1 MAPSDAQIRR
11 GGAARE
17 RILET
22 AYDLFSRRGTRAV
35 GVDTIIAESGVAK
48 MTLYRNFA
56 SKDDLILE
64 FLRQRDERWTRAWL
78 QEEVRQ
84 RADAP
89 AGQMLAIFDVFGE
102 WFVRDDFEGCS
113 FINVMLEL
121 DDRTSPVR
129 VACVEHL
136 AAIRG
141 FVRDLAL
148 AAGVP
153 ESDAAHVAA
162 QWHLLMK
169 GSIVA
174 AGEGDQ
180 QAAGRAREL
189 GALLLAHLGVVEAT

>member
-22 AYDLFSRRGTRAV
+22 AYDLFSRSGTRAV

-78 QEEVRQ
+78 QAEVTQREEQPGAR
-84 RADAP
+84 
-89 AGQMLAIFDVFGE
+89 MLAIFDVFGE
-102 WFVRDDFEGCS
+102 WFARDDFEGCA

-121 DDRTSPVR
+121 DDRESRVR

-136 AAIRG
+136 VAIRS
-141 FVRDLAL
+141 FVRGLAV
-148 AAGVP
+148 AAGVA
-153 ESDAAHVAA
+153 DADADHVAA
-162 QWHLLMK
+162 QWHILMK

-174 AGEGDQ
+174 AAEGDTA
-180 QAAGRAREL
+180 AAGRAREL
-189 GALLLAHLGVVEAT
+189 GALLLTHLGVAGR

>member
-1 MAPSDAQIRR
+1 MAPSDAQIRK

-22 AYDLFSRRGTRAV
+22 AYDLFSRSGTRAV

-64 FLRQRDERWTRAWL
+64 FLRRRDELWTRAWL
-78 QEEVRQ
+78 QAEVEA
-84 RADAP
+84 RAAEP
-89 AGQMLAIFDVFGE
+89 AERMLAIFDVFGE
-102 WFVRDDFEGCS
+102 WFVRDDFEGCA

-121 DDRTSPVR
+121 DDRDSRVR
-129 VACVEHL
+129 RACVEHL

-141 FVRDLAL
+141 FVRGLAVD
-148 AAGVP
+148 AGVP
-153 ESDAAHVAA
+153 EGDADHVAA
-162 QWHLLMK
+162 QWHILMK

-174 AGEGDQ
+174 AAEGDTL
-180 QAAGRAREL
+180 AAARAREL
-189 GALLLAHLGVVEAT
+189 GALLLAHLSVAV

>member
-1 MAPSDAQIRR
+1 MASSDAQIRR

-22 AYDLFSRRGTRAV
+22 AYDLFSRKGTRAV

-56 SKDDLILE
+56 SKDELILE
-64 FLRQRDERWTRAWL
+64 FLRRRDELWTRAWL
-78 QEEVRQ
+78 QAEVQ
-84 RADAP
+84 SRAETP
-89 AGQMLAIFDVFGE
+89 ADRMLAIFDVFGE
-102 WFVRDDFEGCS
+102 WFERDDFEGCA

-121 DDRTSPVR
+121 DDRASPVR
-129 VACVEHL
+129 RACVEHL

-141 FVRDLAL
+141 FVRELAL
-148 AAGVP
+148 EAGVP
-153 ESDAAHVAA
+153 QGDADHVAA

-174 AGEGDQ
+174 AAEGDAL
-180 QAAGRAREL
+180 AAARAREL
-189 GALLLAHLGVVEAT
+189 AALLLAHLGVPVAS